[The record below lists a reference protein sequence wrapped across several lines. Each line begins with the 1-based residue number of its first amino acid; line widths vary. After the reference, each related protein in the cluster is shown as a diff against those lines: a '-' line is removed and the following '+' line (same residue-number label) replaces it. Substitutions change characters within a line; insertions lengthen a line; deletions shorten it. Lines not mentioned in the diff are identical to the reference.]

1 MAVASLLPGAAYVV
15 VVVVVTNVPPTEA
28 YKAWLASYVL
38 YITRQS
44 RQLYPSPSLTCDVK
58 QELQV

>member
-28 YKAWLASYVL
+28 YKAWLASCPIYNQTNASAVPVPVFDL
-38 YITRQS
+38 
-44 RQLYPSPSLTCDVK
+44 
-58 QELQV
+58 